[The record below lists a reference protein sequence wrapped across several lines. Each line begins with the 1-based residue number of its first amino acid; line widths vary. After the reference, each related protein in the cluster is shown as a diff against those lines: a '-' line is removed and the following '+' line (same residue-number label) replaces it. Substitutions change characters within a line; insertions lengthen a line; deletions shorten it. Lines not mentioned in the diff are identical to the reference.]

1 MLRVILFLAFALNC
15 AFGMNFSF
23 CQKHYQMLV
32 AKVKDYYAIPIQY
45 NNQTR
50 FLLYSKKP
58 LIAEA
63 VLKADP
69 FIGLYEIAVKKPMK
83 GYNLLE
89 LDAYAMENIPV
100 AVLGMQGAREAK
112 VLEKQKGFLEYGKL
126 SQSIEPNEVVG
137 NVCYQIYGIGAEG
150 GFLEKRYIERFLGQE
165 EVYYGDIGVRL
176 SAEGVVEEIDPFF
189 KDNPF
194 LLGDKIIKINGETLQ
209 KDTNLEWIIANLS
222 YQSQVQVSVL
232 RHEALQEQEGQ
243 SGAQGDKQTQAGGG
257 QAKSSQAQGSQAKVN
272 QATSSASGDNPPPSG
287 KMIQKD
293 LKVIVGKRYG
303 GMLLQDS
310 FFESQGIKIDSDL
323 VIRRLSRELSNGL
336 ENLKRGD
343 RILWIDKIDP
353 RKMQGDRF
361 ANLRK
366 VLSEAFIK
374 NGFIEM
380 LVSRNGFQFSIKVYP
395 QQ

>member
-1 MLRVILFLAFALNC
+1 MLRIILFLAFALNC

-194 LLGDKIIKINGETLQ
+194 LSGDKIIKINGETLQ
-209 KDTNLEWIIANLS
+209 KDTNLEWIIANLA

-257 QAKSSQAQGSQAKVN
+257 QAKANQVANPASSTTLSQ
-272 QATSSASGDNPPPSG
+272 SG

>member
-176 SAEGVVEEIDPFF
+176 SKGGVVEEIDPFF

-194 LLGDKIIKINGETLQ
+194 LSGDKIIKINGETLQ
-209 KDTNLEWIIANLS
+209 KNTNLEWIIANLS

-257 QAKSSQAQGSQAKVN
+257 QAKANQVANPASSTTLSQ
-272 QATSSASGDNPPPSG
+272 SG

>member
-1 MLRVILFLAFALNC
+1 MLRVILFLAFVLNC

-176 SAEGVVEEIDPFF
+176 SKEGVVEEIDPFF

-194 LLGDKIIKINGETLQ
+194 LSGDKIIKINGEALQ
-209 KDTNLEWIIANLS
+209 KDTNLEWIIANLA

-232 RHEALQEQEGQ
+232 RHEVPQEQEGQ
-243 SGAQGDKQTQAGGG
+243 SSAQGDKQTQ
-257 QAKSSQAQGSQAKVN
+257 
-272 QATSSASGDNPPPSG
+272 SG

>member
-194 LLGDKIIKINGETLQ
+194 LSGDKIIKINGETLQ
-209 KDTNLEWIIANLS
+209 KDTNLEWIIANLA

-257 QAKSSQAQGSQAKVN
+257 QAKANQVANPASSTTLSQ
-272 QATSSASGDNPPPSG
+272 SG